1 MSSHLE
7 GPLLRRSIPF
17 VERWIA
23 ELVAAREPMV
33 AAKTPATQQPQGG
46 NGASDAKGKKKGGK
60 SNNNNNNNNTTAA
73 AAEVSNAS
81 SMSRCHFV
89 VGKVL
94 DVRPHPD
101 SQKLYIEEIDLGEA
115 AGGRRTILSGLQEYV
130 KKDDFINRLVLVIA
144 NLEPRKIGGVLSEG
158 MVLCASKTEGDARG
172 VVLLDVPEGTPVG
185 ERVVF
190 EGHEGPYEPVL
201 KKKLAKHFE
210 EVAADL
216 KTNEKGEVVWKDMP
230 FRTSQG
236 VITASIVNGSVS

>member
-17 VERWIA
+17 VERWIS
-23 ELVAAREPMV
+23 ELVATKEP
-33 AAKTPATQQPQGG
+33 AAAVKTPTTQERKDA
-46 NGASDAKGKKKGGK
+46 NASSDARGKKKGGK
-60 SNNNNNNNNTTAA
+60 SNAVANAA
-73 AAEVSNAS
+73 DAAVSNAS
-81 SMSRCHFV
+81 SMSKCHFV

-94 DVRPHPD
+94 DVRPHPE

-130 KKDDFINRLVLVIA
+130 KQDDLINRLVLVIA

-158 MVLCASKTEGDARG
+158 MVLCASKTEGDARE
-172 VVLLDVPEGTPVG
+172 VVLLDIPAGTSVG

-216 KTNEKGEVVWKDMP
+216 KTNEKGEVVWRDMQ

-236 VITASIVNGSVS
+236 FITASIANGSVS